1 MKKIQIILFVMF
13 TLTLQMNAQ
22 SSGGGNLYFRFD
34 GPSIDVKQ
42 RYLNTPSTATQAYQ
56 DVYWYLYPCLLGL
69 SMDPSLKTIDR
80 TVFTTVPVS
89 QLSQYDVM
97 TIQDFCQRC
106 AATGS
111 QQAQEVW
118 LKPYLYN
125 YPNYKIFVVHI
136 NHANQTAKIVQVKW
150 TAWD

>member
-1 MKKIQIILFVMF
+1 MLGLDV
-13 TLTLQMNAQ
+13 NAQ
-22 SSGGGNLYFRFD
+22 QNAGGNLYFRFD
-34 GPSIDVKQ
+34 GETIDPKQ
-42 RYLNTPSTATQAYQ
+42 WYFTTPTTGGIVYQ
-56 DVYWYLYPCLLGL
+56 DSYHYIYPCLLGL
-69 SMDPSLKTIDR
+69 SMDPSLR
-80 TVFTTVPVS
+80 TLDKSVFTTVPIS

-111 QQAQEVW
+111 EQAQSNW

>member
-1 MKKIQIILFVMF
+1 MLF
-13 TLTLQMNAQ
+13 TASGTYAQ
-22 SSGGGNLYFRFD
+22 GNLYFRFD
-34 GPSIDVKQ
+34 GETVDSRQ
-42 RYLNTPSTATQAYQ
+42 
-56 DVYWYLYPCLLGL
+56 WYLTTPTSGGIVYEDSYQYVYPNMPCLIG
-69 SMDPSLKTIDR
+69 SSVDPSLQTLDKS
-80 TVFTTVPVS
+80 VFTIVPIS

-111 QQAQEVW
+111 FQAQEAW
-118 LKPYLYN
+118 LKPYILR